1 MNDTI
6 LPPHNYN
13 GFILIEY
20 PENRSM
26 EIQPIEV
33 HEALEAEFELWYYGT
48 TNITAYIRSTLN
60 HVYCIW
66 DTSIFYSGGAV
77 ESYDVFGTGLVAPQP
92 LIIERNL
99 YGGEIIV
106 QLRSSTG
113 DLLPCQKDNSTFRV
127 RVRDTETELL
137 LCNDST
143 TTWNVQQRRI
153 ILTYNFTQN
162 SGSQVIEVLR
172 DERLLQS
179 QTVVLDTRPTP
190 SFSLYVSLSFAH
202 FQFQYPRVPRS

>member
-66 DTSIFYSGGAV
+66 DTSIFY
-77 ESYDVFGTGLVAPQP
+77 
-92 LIIERNL
+92 
-99 YGGEIIV
+99 GGEIIV

-113 DLLPCQKDNSTFRV
+113 DLLPCQKDNGTFRV
-127 RVRDTETELL
+127 RVRDTETGLL